1 MEHGALLLI
10 QKGTELQDMENTAKN
25 FALQLGSLISLYIS
39 IGSLITLL
47 LSVITIIY
55 PDQASYY
62 WEQES
67 ASASIRIAIAILIVF
82 FPTYILLTRL
92 VNNIR
97 RIEHGVYLTLTK
109 WLIYLS
115 LLVGGGVLLGDL
127 VAVIMSFLNGELS
140 IRFVLKALTILLVVT
155 TAFLYYLADARGY
168 WQTHEKE
175 SIRYAMVVAVCVIGA
190 IVFGFLHTQSPAEVR
205 AINLDRNQIT
215 DLQNIQSHIESYSAL
230 NGTLPLSL
238 NDAFNGLAVPTA
250 PDTRNAYTYTKKSSS
265 SFSLCAEFAYPSI
278 TSTEVYATPVMKEP
292 YAIKNPNNW
301 DYSAGIWCFERALN
315 ANPTLPPV

>member
-1 MEHGALLLI
+1 MI
-10 QKGTELQDMENTAKN
+10 QKGTELHDMENTAKN

-67 ASASIRIAIAILIVF
+67 ASASIRTSIAILVVF
-82 FPTYILLTRL
+82 FPTYIFLTRM

-97 RIEHGVYLTLTK
+97 RIEHGMYLTLTK

-115 LLVGGGVLLGDL
+115 LLIGGGVLLGDL

-140 IRFVLKALTILLVVT
+140 IRFTLKALAILLVVT

-175 SIRYAMVVAVCVIGA
+175 SIRYAMFVAVCVIGA

-205 AINLDRNQIT
+205 AINLDRNQII
-215 DLQNIQSHIESYSAL
+215 DLQNIQSHIESYTAL
-230 NGTLPLSL
+230 NGALPLSL
-238 NDAFNGLAVPTA
+238 NDAFLGLTVPTA
-250 PDTRNAYTYTKKSSS
+250 PDTRAAYTYTKKSST

-278 TSTEVYATPVMKEP
+278 TVTDVYATPVIKEP

-301 DYSAGIWCFERALN
+301 DYSAGTWCFERVLN
-315 ANPTLPPV
+315 VNPVLPSV

>member
-1 MEHGALLLI
+1 
-10 QKGTELQDMENTAKN
+10 MENTAKN
-25 FALQLGSLISLYIS
+25 FALQLGSLISLYVS

-47 LSVITIIY
+47 LSAITIIY

-67 ASASIRIAIAILIVF
+67 ASTNIRTSIAILIVF

-97 RIEHGVYLTLTK
+97 RVEHGMYLTLTK

-127 VAVIMSFLNGELS
+127 VAVIMSFLNGELT
-140 IRFVLKALTILLVVT
+140 IRFVLKAFAILLVVT

-168 WQTHEKE
+168 WHTHEKE
-175 SIRYAMVVAVCVIGA
+175 SIRYAMVVAVCVVGA
-190 IVFGFLHTQSPAEVR
+190 IVFGFLHTQSPSEVR
-205 AINLDRNQIT
+205 AINLDRNQII

-238 NDAFNGLAVPTA
+238 KDAFGGLAVPIA
-250 PDTRNAYTYTKKSSS
+250 PDTRDAYTYTKKSDS
-265 SFSLCAEFAYPSI
+265 SFSLCAEFAFPSI
-278 TSTEVYATPVMKEP
+278 TATEVYSIPVMKEP
-292 YAIKNPNNW
+292 YLIKNPSNW
-301 DYSAGIWCFERALN
+301 DYPAGTWCFERVLN
-315 ANPTLPPV
+315 TSPVLPPV